1 MYAHALTH
9 TLGGAWRNGRGQ
21 APCPVCQPERR
32 RDQIALSIS
41 EANGKILL
49 FCFKRRCSFIEIANA
64 ISSPLENAK
73 IDVAARRETERKQAE
88 YSAAKLAKARSLW
101 DAAKPIAG
109 TKAEA
114 YLRGRGITAPLP
126 DSLRFMPDIYHAPS
140 STWSCAMVANVE
152 PIGGVHR
159 TFLSK
164 KGARLPKSAKLM
176 LGPCAGG
183 AVRLSEGVGPL
194 VVAEGI
200 ETALSLLSGL
210 LSGPASVWAALSTS
224 GIKALQLPPDPGK
237 LIVATDGDAPGREAG
252 NVLASR
258 ASALGWKV
266 SLLPAPDG
274 SDWNDV
280 LQSGERAA

>member
-1 MYAHALTH
+1 MDAHALTH

-64 ISSPLENAK
+64 ISLPLDHAGV
-73 IDVAARRETERKQAE
+73 DVAARSETERKQAE
-88 YSAAKLAKARSLW
+88 DAAAKLAKARSLW
-101 DAAKPIAG
+101 DAGKHITG

-114 YLRGRGITAPLP
+114 YLRGRGITAALP

-140 STWSCAMVANVE
+140 AVWACAMVANVE

-183 AVRLSEGVGPL
+183 AVRLSAADGPL

-224 GIKALQLPPDPGK
+224 GIKALHLPPDPAK
-237 LIVATDGDAPGREAG
+237 LIIATDGDEPGRDAG
-252 NVLASR
+252 NALATR
-258 ASALGWKV
+258 ATAYGWNV

-274 SDWNDV
+274 RDWNDV
-280 LQSGERAA
+280 LCTRGMAA

>member
-1 MYAHALTH
+1 MDAHNLTH
-9 TLGGAWRNGRGQ
+9 SLGGAWRNGRGQ

-64 ISSPLENAK
+64 ISLPLENAK

-88 YSAAKLAKARSLW
+88 YAAAKLAKARSLW
-101 DAAKPIAG
+101 GAAKPIAG

-114 YLRGRGITAPLP
+114 YLRGRGITAALP

-140 STWSCAMVANVE
+140 AVWSCAMVANVE
-152 PIGGVHR
+152 PTGGVHR

-183 AVRLSEGVGPL
+183 AVRLSAADGPL

-224 GIKALQLPPDPGK
+224 GMKALQLPPDPGK
-237 LIVATDGDAPGREAG
+237 LIVATDGDEPGRDAG
-252 NVLASR
+252 NALATR
-258 ASALGWKV
+258 ATAYGWNV

-274 SDWNDV
+274 RDWNDV
-280 LQSGERAA
+280 LCTRGMAA